1 MKISEIQQSI
11 QVGKNNQKVNSEK
24 QDEKLLNSSKQME
37 GLFLSYMI
45 KAMEKTIPESGLTG
59 SKNNL
64 AKMMFSSVLG
74 KELANNGGIG
84 LAKHLYESLKD
95 NDNADALKDF
105 KLDDHS
111 DILHNL
117 KLPEALNE

>member
-1 MKISEIQQSI
+1 MKVAAIQQSI
-11 QVGKNNQKVNSEK
+11 QVANKNQKVNTEK
-24 QDEKLLNSSKQME
+24 RDEKLWKSSKQME
-37 GLFLSYMI
+37 GVFLSLMI

-74 KELANNGGIG
+74 RELANNGGIG
-84 LAKHLYESLKD
+84 LAKHLYESLENEDK
-95 NDNADALKDF
+95 DALKEF

-111 DILHNL
+111 DILYNL
-117 KLPEALNE
+117 KLPEATNE